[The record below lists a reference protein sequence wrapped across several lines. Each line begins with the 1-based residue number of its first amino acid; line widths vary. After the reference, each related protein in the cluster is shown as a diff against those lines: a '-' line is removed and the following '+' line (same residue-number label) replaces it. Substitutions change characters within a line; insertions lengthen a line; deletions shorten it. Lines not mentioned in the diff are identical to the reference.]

1 MTVPYRV
8 CRLYSGDQE
17 WPGTVGTGQTL
28 ALVVFHLHQVQ
39 VPPVWRVHGKVRMT
53 NLLAGRG
60 QGGVIV
66 WQVLLTPE

>member
-1 MTVPYRV
+1 MTVPHRV

-17 WPGTVGTGQTL
+17 WPGAVGTGQTL